1 MPPAPAPDA
10 ARVAHWQAEFPQ
22 SCLLWVGRLR
32 YYKGLHVL
40 IAALAQLPPTI
51 NLALVGDGPEA
62 ANLHALATSLG
73 VSARVRWL
81 GSLPD
86 DDVRALQSVAKLF
99 VFPSH
104 LRSEAFGLA
113 LLAALQA
120 GLPAISCE
128 VSTATSFV
136 NQHDIT
142 GIVVPP
148 ADVPALASAIATLW
162 NDDARRAAMA
172 QAAQRWA
179 HTQFGAQQMVDA
191 SLAIYRQTVGA

>member
-1 MPPAPAPDA
+1 M
-10 ARVAHWQAEFPQ
+10 
-22 SCLLWVGRLR
+22 
-32 YYKGLHVL
+32 
-40 IAALAQLPPTI
+40 
-51 NLALVGDGPEA
+51 
-62 ANLHALATSLG
+62 
-73 VSARVRWL
+73 
-81 GSLPD
+81 
-86 DDVRALQSVAKLF
+86 RALQSVAKLF